1 MSGDSGDVVRS
12 VTDADRSGDETRATA
27 GRDGRADGVNSAV
40 AGHDGNENRAVAE
53 RCDGRSDHS
62 GDRVVRSVADDDR
75 SGDSRGVTPAYD
87 AARRTPRK
95 HRRVVFHGTELFDA
109 DGVKLEPGDMTTDA
123 QRDAD
128 DDQRILTELPPHWGV
143 FNDKR

>member
-1 MSGDSGDVVRS
+1 MSGGSG
-12 VTDADRSGDETRATA
+12 VTDSVADGDRSGDETRATA
-27 GRDGRADGVNSAV
+27 GR
-40 AGHDGNENRAVAE
+40 
-53 RCDGRSDHS
+53 DGRSDHS

-75 SGDSRGVTPAYD
+75 SGDSRGAMPAYD
-87 AARRTPRK
+87 ATRRTPRK